1 MSTELTPVS
10 GELTQIQTA
19 QPAMLR
25 PVAQVQALADI
36 HREIAEV
43 VASILEED
51 LDYGP
56 IPGTGTKPSL
66 LKPGAERLA
75 AAFGMAPSY
84 RVVESEVDHDR
95 PVTFSSR
102 KWCDADPPLRAD
114 GKQDDEL
121 VTQLRNSN
129 RGRFQKRGERSGG
142 GVIWQWQVAEVEEG
156 ESLGL
161 YRYVV
166 ECVLTARATGEVV
179 GAALGSCSTMETR
192 YIRTPRDCEN
202 TVLKMASKRALVAAV
217 LNTLSL
223 SSRFTQDL
231 EDSAGYEQGS
241 RARTQRPSAPR
252 ERSDDSQPA
261 RNGGG
266 GQSASP
272 ARFPGTCSR
281 CGERYDEG
289 DPIFFEKRDDGK
301 WDRWHETCPVSQA
314 NAPERSDQDAVRLIR
329 TLIARLDN
337 APDRPSIRACGR
349 DLHRALSAALA
360 DGRIRPDGATE
371 RDARAAMDRAL
382 LRREAM
388 REAEAVRGPSQ
399 DDPWADDVIDAEIV
413 GEEEA

>member
-10 GELTQIQTA
+10 GELTTTTGA
-19 QPAMLR
+19 PAMLR

-51 LDYGP
+51 LDYWA
-56 IPGTGTKPSL
+56 IPGTGTKPAL

-95 PVTFSSR
+95 LVTFSSR
-102 KWCDADPPLRAD
+102 KWVDADPPLRAD
-114 GKQDDEL
+114 GRQDDEL
-121 VTQLRNSN
+121 INQLCNSN

-142 GVIWQWQVAEVEEG
+142 GNIWQWQVAKVEEG

-266 GQSASP
+266 RSARP
-272 ARFPGTCSR
+272 AKYGGTCID
-281 CGERYDEG
+281 CGEPYSEG
-289 DPIFFEKRDDGK
+289 DPIFLERGDDGRWK
-301 WDRWHETCPVSQA
+301 GWHETCPSASGVTGGDDPA
-314 NAPERSDQDAVRLIR
+314 TVAYLTDGLLWLREARPEQLAERV
-329 TLIARLDN
+329 ARLRGDLG
-337 APDRPSIRACGR
+337 AEIRAGGVTEDSQVVR
-349 DLHRALSAALA
+349 DLRAALDDA
-360 DGRIRPDGATE
+360 GRRL
-371 RDARAAMDRAL
+371 AA
-382 LRREAM
+382 
-388 REAEAVRGPSQ
+388 
-399 DDPWADDVIDAEIV
+399 DDPWADDDGDAS
-413 GEEEA
+413 

>member
-10 GELTQIQTA
+10 GELTQIQTE

-95 PVTFSSR
+95 IVMFSSR
-102 KWCDADPPLRAD
+102 KWVDADPPLRAD
-114 GKQDDEL
+114 GRQDDEL
-121 VTQLRNSN
+121 INQVRNSN

-166 ECVLTARATGEVV
+166 ECILTARATGEVV
-179 GAALGSCSTMETR
+179 GAALGSCSTMETK

-223 SSRFTQDL
+223 SGRFTQDL
-231 EDSAGYEQGS
+231 EDSGGYEQGS

-252 ERSDDSQPA
+252 DRSDDSQPA

-266 GQSASP
+266 GGGQSASP
-272 ARFPGTCSR
+272 ARFGGTCSR

-289 DPIFFEKRDDGK
+289 DQIHFQKRPDGK
-301 WDRWHETCPVSQA
+301 WDRWHETCPSASGVTGGDDPA
-314 NAPERSDQDAVRLIR
+314 TVAYLTDGLLWLREARPEQLAERV
-329 TLIARLDN
+329 ARLRGDLG
-337 APDRPSIRACGR
+337 AEIRAGGVTEDSQVVR
-349 DLHRALSAALA
+349 DLRAALDDA
-360 DGRIRPDGATE
+360 GRRL
-371 RDARAAMDRAL
+371 AA
-382 LRREAM
+382 
-388 REAEAVRGPSQ
+388 
-399 DDPWADDVIDAEIV
+399 DDPWADDDGDAS
-413 GEEEA
+413 